1 MKRSV
6 WLFALLIGAIA
17 VAFLVFAPMGASVSS
32 ASRLQVSPTPTVP
45 GGIGVEPEN
54 PTPTPLLPGLK
65 TPAPDDRFGT
75 GPRVTPPPTLD
86 ELLAQFPDLAPYIE
100 SVKDLQIGE
109 MDLAELYKRIFEIY
123 EKEGATGIA
132 VFLKESG
139 ILDKMGVPLSYL
151 DFLIAFDKGGF
162 PEVEALARARK
173 LINVDDEL
181 VVYLAIEDPETNL
194 QTVQETLINSYGVTV
209 YELEP
214 NNDEL
219 EIGIPLVVLG
229 AYQTPGTLLAYLTGI
244 ANIEHVVGVRLPS
257 PPLTGSL
264 GLQGRGSPIART
276 IGADVWHAA
285 GFTGK
290 GVKIAVMDLGFGGIS
305 ELLGSELPANVKSNV
320 PLATLNRQQENHG
333 TAVAT
338 VMHRVAPDAELHLVY
353 LDPASNTSFSKGLQ
367 WMEDQG
373 VQVVNY
379 SVSSIIGP
387 RDGTSSDAQLVELF
401 MRRTGALWVNSSGNY
416 AQSHTLFQFNP
427 GEKGIHFF
435 SEDRNLL
442 PFITYAPFTSIG
454 MNWNGNWRGGERN
467 EYILVVLDSEGNE
480 VAAAT
485 EQRRGKKNAFPFQFL
500 SFEST
505 PGEIY
510 YMLIA
515 RTFGRTNN
523 VIDII
528 APNTEFA
535 PWAIVPT
542 YSLATPAD
550 AASVLTVG
558 ATDLSGTE
566 IESYSS
572 QGPTQDDRL
581 KPDVSAP
588 TNEIVPGYD
597 RGFSG
602 TSGAAPVAAGA
613 AALVRQAFPDFSAA
627 EVKAYLMANVMDF
640 GESGEDVVYGAGRIM
655 LPPPEGVDP
664 TRGNVGGNEPPLT
677 NDNISA
683 TVDDVSAKFNVRSQ
697 GKTGM
702 SIAIDVTV
710 NNAAGRQLVVGAIF
724 TDENDGPVPS
734 ADPEFDVNGTIGV
747 ATLVKVTGKQNRFK
761 DITLFI
767 PNAVFSDLPAGRI
780 KFTVVVL
787 DATDEN
793 NIERLAIA
801 EPVFLRISKN

>member
-1 MKRSV
+1 
-6 WLFALLIGAIA
+6 
-17 VAFLVFAPMGASVSS
+17 
-32 ASRLQVSPTPTVP
+32 
-45 GGIGVEPEN
+45 
-54 PTPTPLLPGLK
+54 
-65 TPAPDDRFGT
+65 
-75 GPRVTPPPTLD
+75 
-86 ELLAQFPDLAPYIE
+86 
-100 SVKDLQIGE
+100 
-109 MDLAELYKRIFEIY
+109 
-123 EKEGATGIA
+123 
-132 VFLKESG
+132 
-139 ILDKMGVPLSYL
+139 
-151 DFLIAFDKGGF
+151 
-162 PEVEALARARK
+162 
-173 LINVDDEL
+173 
-181 VVYLAIEDPETNL
+181 
-194 QTVQETLINSYGVTV
+194 
-209 YELEP
+209 
-214 NNDEL
+214 
-219 EIGIPLVVLG
+219 
-229 AYQTPGTLLAYLTGI
+229 
-244 ANIEHVVGVRLPS
+244 
-257 PPLTGSL
+257 
-264 GLQGRGSPIART
+264 
-276 IGADVWHAA
+276 
-285 GFTGK
+285 
-290 GVKIAVMDLGFGGIS
+290 
-305 ELLGSELPANVKSNV
+305 
-320 PLATLNRQQENHG
+320 
-333 TAVAT
+333 
-338 VMHRVAPDAELHLVY
+338 
-353 LDPASNTSFSKGLQ
+353 
-367 WMEDQG
+367 
-373 VQVVNY
+373 
-379 SVSSIIGP
+379 
-387 RDGTSSDAQLVELF
+387 